1 MISLLDII
9 VNQDTVESLNN
20 YQDFD
25 GASKIWQCLFLLVFL
40 SQYVKH
46 VFFIFLVYILV
57 NLVTVLALN
66 EKIFL
71 G

>member
-25 GASKIWQCLFLLVFL
+25 GASKIWQCLFLLVFFIAVC
-40 SQYVKH
+40 QAC
-46 VFFIFLVYILV
+46 FFYFFSVY
-57 NLVTVLALN
+57 
-66 EKIFL
+66 FS
-71 G
+71 